1 MCSTGFGCRQPPP
14 RTIQVWFSLY
24 GRGDEDTTIAL
35 ERVPLPLSPGQDLAR
50 LAVQHARTLLARTPQ
65 AYEVIAHR
73 GPSAVPAHGDDV
85 LARVCREPFRLS
97 RILA

>member
-1 MCSTGFGCRQPPP
+1 MCSTGFGRRQPPP
-14 RTIQVWFSLY
+14 RTIKVWFSLY

-35 ERVPLPLSPGQDLAR
+35 ERVPLPLAPGQSLEMA
-50 LAVQHARTLLARTPQ
+50 AVRHARTLLAKVP
-65 AYEVIAHR
+65 AAHEVIAHR

-97 RILA
+97 RMLA